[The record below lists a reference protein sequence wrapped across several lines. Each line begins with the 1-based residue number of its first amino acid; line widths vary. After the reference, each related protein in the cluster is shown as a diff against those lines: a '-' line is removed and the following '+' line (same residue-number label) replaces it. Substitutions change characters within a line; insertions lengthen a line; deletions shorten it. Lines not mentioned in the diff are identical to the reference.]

1 MKQKGVPPPR
11 ARTLYDRLAPVYP
24 LVERFEAHVKARALE
39 MLALDSARRVLAV
52 GVGPGRE
59 LTALRARAGAD
70 ARIVG
75 IDLSAGMLCRAR
87 RRGGA
92 LLVQADAAHL
102 PFHERAFDRLL
113 AAYVL
118 DILPPAQVD
127 GALAEFHRVL
137 DAGGRA
143 VILAMTEGV
152 SLASRAVIAAWN
164 TVYALSPALCGGC
177 RPLVLAPRAERA
189 GFRVLHRGVIV
200 SFAFPSELLVL
211 EPVR

>member
-1 MKQKGVPPPR
+1 MKQKGLPPPR
-11 ARTLYDRLAPVYP
+11 ARTIYDRLAPVYP

-39 MLALDSARRVLAV
+39 MLALASARRVLAV
-52 GVGPGRE
+52 GVGPGSE
-59 LTALRARAGAD
+59 LAALRARAGAK

-75 IDLSAGMLCRAR
+75 IDVSAGMLHRAR

-102 PFHERAFDRLL
+102 PFRERAFDRLL

-118 DILPPAQVD
+118 DILPAAQVD
-127 GALAEFHRVL
+127 EALAEFHRVL

-143 VILAMTEGV
+143 VILAMTEGTT
-152 SLASRAVIAAWN
+152 LASRAVIAAWN
-164 TVYALSPALCGGC
+164 AVYALSPALCAGC

-189 GFRVLHRGVIV
+189 GFRVLHREVIV